1 MTGKPRG
8 VRSTPS
14 TEADVER
21 ALSHDRPSMDDFA
34 ALVSPAADKYLN
46 EMAAKSYRITRRRFG
61 NTMQLYIPLYL
72 ANICQN
78 HCVYCGFNCTNKIH
92 RAILTPDEIHAE
104 CQAIKKDPFEHILL
118 VTGEAPRSSSV
129 QYMADSMEIVK
140 QYFQQISLEV
150 QPLET
155 DEYRML
161 MDHGLHSVYV
171 YQETYNRERY
181 PVYHLRGRKADYRY
195 RLETPDRL
203 CEAGVYKVGVGNLI
217 GLEDWRTEAFFTALH
232 VRYLENRYWRQKY
245 SIAFPRLRP
254 LFRRGRVQSRTPD
267 HRTQPAATD
276 LRLPTAE
283 RRRRTV
289 DLDARKRRL
298 PRHGDAVRRDGHQR
312 RFENHAGRL
321 CAPDAGA
328 SNSGPSTTIARR
340 PRCSTRPGPKGS
352 SRSGKTG
359 RALCRKPIFPLK
371 TRKRKPQPETG
382 SLRQTGLPVS
392 GCF

>member
-1 MTGKPRG
+1 MSYYDIILQYDWETTRRKIYA
-8 VRSTPS
+8 S

-78 HCVYCGFNCTNKIH
+78 HCVYCGFNFTNKIH

-254 LFRRGRVQSRTPD
+254 YFGEDGFNPEHPTTERNLLQLICAYRLLSEDVELSISTRESAACRDTVLPFGVTVISAGSKTTPGGYAHPTQGLEQWAINDDRTP
-267 HRTQPAATD
+267 T
-276 LRLPTAE
+276 E
-283 RRRRTV
+283 V
-289 DLDARKRRL
+289 F
-298 PRHGDAVRRDGHQR
+298 DAVRAKG
-312 RFENHAGRL
+312 FE
-321 CAPDAGA
+321 PVWKDW
-328 SNSGPSTTIARR
+328 SGFMQEANIPA
-340 PRCSTRPGPKGS
+340 
-352 SRSGKTG
+352 
-359 RALCRKPIFPLK
+359 
-371 TRKRKPQPETG
+371 
-382 SLRQTGLPVS
+382 
-392 GCF
+392 